1 MSLPDPTE
9 TFRQEARE
17 LLEQLELGLLDLEHD
32 PQNADLVNST
42 FRALHTIK
50 GSGAMF
56 GFTDVAAFVH
66 EFETA
71 FDRVRKGLS
80 PITPDLI
87 AIALD
92 AKDHVHKLIEQP
104 DAATAGDD
112 ILERLRTLVSTDRF
126 PELPMPKEPAPAIA
140 PVPATGPK
148 RWRLR
153 FTLPRDAL
161 LYGTNPL
168 LLLDE
173 LRAIGPCDIVALTD
187 KVPALGE
194 LDPEGTYL
202 GWQVDITA
210 DDPAPAIDDVFLF
223 LRDGMD
229 LTLEPMAA
237 AAAAPTPAPAAAIP
251 PANAPAAAATP
262 TKLVARA
269 ETAPAPAAD
278 KSASSSL
285 RVSAERLDELM
296 DRVGELV
303 IAQARLT
310 QIAAQSSDGNLK
322 TIAEELE
329 RLSSGMRDT
338 TMGIRMVPIGT
349 LFSRFRRLVH
359 DLSRDLGK
367 DIEFITTGED
377 TELDKTMI
385 EKLADPLVH
394 LIRNSVDHGLESA
407 DARRA
412 AGKHARG
419 TVRLSA
425 VYAGAEVAI
434 SVSDDGAGLDAQ
446 RIRAKAEEN
455 GIVAHDARLTD
466 QELYQ
471 LIFAPGFSTAREVTS
486 LSGRGVG
493 MDVVKR
499 TIEGLRGTIDLTT
512 RPGAGTT
519 LTLRLPLTL
528 AIIDGMLVRVGNGRY
543 TIPLAAVEECVELPL
558 EAVNN
563 SRGRNFLDIRG
574 ELVPFVRLRETFN
587 TPGEPD
593 SHQKVVI
600 VSSGDGR
607 VGLVVDQI
615 IGNNQTVIKQLSKL
629 HSTLKAFSGA
639 TILGDGNVALILDT
653 VHLVGVG
660 QVIEDK
666 FKAEHQGRAA

>member
-1 MSLPDPTE
+1 MSFPDPTE

-32 PQNADLVNST
+32 PSNSDLINST

-56 GFTDVAAFVH
+56 GFTDVASFVH

-80 PITPDLI
+80 PATPDLI

-92 AKDHVHKLIEQP
+92 AKDHVHILIERP
-104 DAATAGDD
+104 EAAGDTGEA
-112 ILERLRTLVSTDRF
+112 ILERLRNMVSTDRF
-126 PELPMPKEPAPAIA
+126 PEPPLPREAAAAPPPAAS
-140 PVPATGPK
+140 GPK

-153 FTLPRDAL
+153 FFLPRDAL

-187 KVPALGE
+187 RLPPLGE
-194 LDPEGTYL
+194 LDPEATYL

-210 DDPAPAIDDVFLF
+210 DDPAAAIDDVFLF
-223 LRDGMD
+223 LRDGME
-229 LTLEPMAA
+229 LTLEPLAEAA
-237 AAAAPTPAPAAAIP
+237 LAIAPAPPPTALAAPAIAPVPAPRAASNSEPPPAAAEK
-251 PANAPAAAATP
+251 TG
-262 TKLVARA
+262 
-269 ETAPAPAAD
+269 
-278 KSASSSL
+278 SSL
-285 RVSAERLDELM
+285 RVAAERLDELM

-310 QIAAQSSDGNLK
+310 QIAAQSSDSNLK

-329 RLSSGMRDT
+329 RLSSGLRDT

-349 LFSRFRRLVH
+349 LFARFRRLVH
-359 DLSRDLGK
+359 DVSRDLGK
-367 DIEFITTGED
+367 DIEFITSGED
-377 TELDKTMI
+377 TELDKTVI

-394 LIRNSVDHGLESA
+394 LIRNSMDHGLEPA
-407 DARRA
+407 AARRA
-412 AGKHARG
+412 AGKPARG

-434 SVSDDGAGLDAQ
+434 SVSDDGAGLDAA

-455 GIVAHDARLTD
+455 GIIAHDAKLSD
-466 QELYQ
+466 QELYN
-471 LIFAPGFSTAREVTS
+471 LIFAPGFSTASEITA

-499 TIEGLRGTIDLTT
+499 TIDGLRGTIDLST
-512 RPGAGTT
+512 RPGEGTT

-543 TIPLAAVEECVELPL
+543 TIPLAAVEECVELPA
-558 EAVNN
+558 EAVG
-563 SRGRNFLDIRG
+563 SARGRSFLDIRG
-574 ELVPFVRLRETFN
+574 ALVPFVRLRDVFN
-587 TPGEPD
+587 TPGAPD
-593 SHQKVVI
+593 AHQKVVI
-600 VSSGDGR
+600 VSSGEGR

-615 IGNNQTVIKQLSKL
+615 IGNSQTVIKQLSKL
-629 HSTLKAFSGA
+629 HATLKAFSGA
-639 TILGDGNVALILDT
+639 TILGDGTVALILDT
-653 VHLVGVG
+653 VHLVGMG
-660 QVIEDK
+660 QDLENK
-666 FKAEHQGRAA
+666 FKPAEAGRAA